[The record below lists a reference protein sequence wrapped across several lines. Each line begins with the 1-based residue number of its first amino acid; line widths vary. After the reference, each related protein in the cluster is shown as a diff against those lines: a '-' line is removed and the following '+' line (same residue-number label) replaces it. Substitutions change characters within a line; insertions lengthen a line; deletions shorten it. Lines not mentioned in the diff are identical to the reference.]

1 MTDEAKQAARE
12 RAKVKELEGYW
23 LTLDF
28 PSYDSVISYADN
40 RALRREVYEAYVT
53 RASDRG
59 PQAGPFDN
67 SALMEEILA
76 PIGRAHVCT
85 PVTNAQLVFRLLLLK
100 QTAYQHTSEANQ
112 SK

>member
-1 MTDEAKQAARE
+1 MDAIQAWGKQVDDDATLAGMTDEAKQAARE

-28 PSYDSVISYADN
+28 PSYDAVISYADN

-59 PQAGPFDN
+59 PQAGQFDN
-67 SALMEEILA
+67 RSEE
-76 PIGRAHVCT
+76 
-85 PVTNAQLVFRLLLLK
+85 
-100 QTAYQHTSEANQ
+100 HTSELQ
-112 SK
+112 SLMRPSYA

>member
-28 PSYDSVISYADN
+28 PSYDAVISYADN

-59 PQAGPFDN
+59 PQAGQFDN
-67 SALMEEILA
+67 SALMEDILA
-76 PIGRAHVCT
+76 LRPEMRSDERRVGTECVRTLRSRWLASH
-85 PVTNAQLVFRLLLLK
+85 
-100 QTAYQHTSEANQ
+100 
-112 SK
+112 

>member
-28 PSYDSVISYADN
+28 PSYDAVISYADN

-59 PQAGPFDN
+59 PQAGQFDN

-76 PIGRAHVCT
+76 LRHEM
-85 PVTNAQLVFRLLLLK
+85 AQLLGYANYAELSRSEE
-100 QTAYQHTSEANQ
+100 HTSELQ
-112 SK
+112 SLM